1 MEKYIKCDEDFINRA
16 MRACG
21 PCTTAVIGITELLEQ
36 ETGADVVEVRH
47 GYWELEHVTYGKTF
61 CSVCGETPC
70 YDECEYHLGKYCPN
84 CGAKMDLKE
93 GDLNDN

>member
-1 MEKYIKCDEDFINRA
+1 MTKYIKCDEDFIDRA

-36 ETGADVVEVRH
+36 ESAADVVEVKH
-47 GYWELEHVTYGKTF
+47 GEWITPTRIKRMTIAVPH
-61 CSVCGETPC
+61 CSLCGNVPC
-70 YDECEYHLGKYCPN
+70 DKGFYCPW

-93 GDLNDN
+93 GITNDN